1 MSPSDDAG
9 GLRSGSAARLDDPA
23 ARGGRSALLAGPL
36 RGLLECDEKRRIS
49 AAELHVR
56 LAAPQVRSAPRDR
69 AGGPR

>member
-1 MSPSDDAG
+1 MT
-9 GLRSGSAARLDDPA
+9 PA
-23 ARGGRSALLAGPL
+23 ACALGPLHAWMIPRRRGGRSDLLAGPL

-69 AGGPR
+69 AVGPR